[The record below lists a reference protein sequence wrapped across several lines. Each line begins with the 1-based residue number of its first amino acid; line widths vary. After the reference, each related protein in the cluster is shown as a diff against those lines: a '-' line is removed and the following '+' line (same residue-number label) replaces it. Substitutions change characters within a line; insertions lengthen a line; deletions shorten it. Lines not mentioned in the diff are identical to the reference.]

1 MLREICGETSCQQ
14 YVRQNVHPFDGGEAR
29 TRRSRRWVWTIAL
42 MVLTAAIHGGVAR
55 ADEPFAPTREYAL
68 QNARIELRFDLDQRK
83 IMGQVTHTVA
93 ALHEGLRQLDFDS
106 AGLDISSVR
115 VNGRD
120 AHFSIDAS
128 KLHVNLERPSTAG
141 EKYEI
146 AIRYEGKPKK
156 GIYFVWPD
164 KSNSNQPK
172 EIWTQGEAQDTRY
185 YIPIYDYPNNRAT
198 IEMIVTVPRDWV
210 TVSNGR
216 LEGIADAGSGMK
228 TWTWR
233 QAEPISSYLISLV
246 AGEFDEVRE
255 TWHNLPVDYYV
266 PHGERER
273 VAPTFA
279 HTRDMLTYF
288 SDRVGVPYPWA
299 KYDQTMVDQFV
310 EGGMENVSATTLT
323 TRGLLHPVLARET
336 LEGSDNLISHEMS
349 HQWFGDLVT
358 CKDWANLWLNEGFAT
373 FMAQIWEEHEYGAD
387 NAAYSRWRA
396 QAGWLRQSRLYSVP
410 VVNRDF
416 NDSMKYAG
424 NIYGKAGLIL
434 EMLRE
439 QLGDET
445 FFHGLQ
451 HYLEVNRLG
460 NVVTADLI
468 KALEESSHTN
478 LDRFFDEWIY
488 GGGAPRFSVT
498 STYDAEAK
506 LVRVQVKQS
515 QEIRATVGLFEVPV
529 TINVTTARGA
539 KDFPVTIS
547 KADETFSFPAESQP
561 LMVLFDKGDKI
572 LKTVDFQKSP
582 AEWIY
587 QLQHAS
593 DVPDRAEAAKAL
605 GDEKGNEAAAA
616 ALGEAA
622 LHDPFWGVRDESL
635 LALGRIGSGDAEKGV
650 IAALANSEPWVREQA
665 VTQLGHF
672 RDDSSLTSRLAQIFH
687 DDPAYRVRAA
697 ALGALGQI
705 KAPDARETLEAAA
718 KIDSPDDV
726 IRRAALRAMGLLGDD
741 RSARTLLEW
750 SSEGQPVRLRA
761 VAIGSL
767 ARVDKKNADIE
778 SKLLAYLNDSSFD
791 IRFAALS
798 ALGERGDPAAIGP
811 LTALLNGNDMTSGL
825 EPVIEEQLARLKNV
839 AAVRGGEGSQGGAA
853 AAPPANPP
861 PNAPANQPSNP
872 VPPNQRGGQQAGTQ
886 VVERLDRLE
895 RTLAEMN
902 DRLKRIEQEM
912 PPKSSQ

>member
-1 MLREICGETSCQQ
+1 MSARDLRRCELRLPFECHLCTPWSGG
-14 YVRQNVHPFDGGEAR
+14 VRR
-29 TRRSRRWVWTIAL
+29 TNAPQRVVGAWTIAL
-42 MVLTAAIHGGVAR
+42 AGVDRRDAVAASRGLTNLSL
-55 ADEPFAPTREYAL
+55 PLREYHAL

-83 IMGQVTHTVA
+83 VIGQVTHTVA
-93 ALHEGLRQLDFDS
+93 ALHEGYAAARLRFGGASIFRASRQRPRRRPLLHRRFQTARRS
-106 AGLDISSVR
+106 RTPQHER
-115 VNGRD
+115 VKR
-120 AHFSIDAS
+120 
-128 KLHVNLERPSTAG
+128 
-141 EKYEI
+141 YEV

-164 KSNSNQPK
+164 KSNAIPTSPK
-172 EIWTQGEAQDTRY
+172 RSGTQGEAQDTLTLHS
-185 YIPIYDYPNNRAT
+185 PIYDYPNNRAT
-198 IEMIVTVPRDWV
+198 IEMIVTVPQDWV
-210 TVSNGR
+210 TVSNGK

-228 TWTWR
+228 TWTWK

-246 AGEFDEVRE
+246 AGEFDEVKE
-255 TWHNLPVDYYV
+255 SWHNLPVDYYV
-266 PHGERER
+266 PHGERDR

-279 HTRDMLTYF
+279 HTRDMLTFF

-323 TRGLLHPVLARET
+323 TRQVLLHPLLARES
-336 LEGSDNLISHEMS
+336 LERSDNLISHEMS

-373 FMAQIWEEHEYGAD
+373 FMWPRCHGKSTNMARTMP
-387 NAAYSRWRA
+387 AYSRWRA
-396 QAGWLRQSRLYSVP
+396 QAAWLRQKARLYAVP
-410 VVNRDF
+410 VVTRDF

-460 NVVTADLI
+460 KVVTADLI
-468 KALEESSHTN
+468 KALEESSHPN
-478 LDRFFDEWIY
+478 LDRIFEEWIY

-593 DVPDRAEAAKAL
+593 EVPDRAEAAKAL
-605 GDEKGNEAAAA
+605 GNEKGNEAAAA

-635 LALGRIGSGDAEKGV
+635 LALGRIGSGDAEKSV
-650 IAALANSEPWVREQA
+650 IAAAGE
-665 VTQLGHF
+665 LGT
-672 RDDSSLTSRLAQIFH
+672 LGSRASGH
-687 DDPAYRVRAA
+687 A
-697 ALGALGQI
+697 
-705 KAPDARETLEAAA
+705 T
-718 KIDSPDDV
+718 
-726 IRRAALRAMGLLGDD
+726 
-741 RSARTLLEW
+741 
-750 SSEGQPVRLRA
+750 
-761 VAIGSL
+761 
-767 ARVDKKNADIE
+767 
-778 SKLLAYLNDSSFD
+778 
-791 IRFAALS
+791 
-798 ALGERGDPAAIGP
+798 GP
-811 LTALLNGNDMTSGL
+811 LPRRQHAGFA
-825 EPVIEEQLARLKNV
+825 P
-839 AAVRGGEGSQGGAA
+839 GADF
-853 AAPPANPP
+853 P
-861 PNAPANQPSNP
+861 
-872 VPPNQRGGQQAGTQ
+872 
-886 VVERLDRLE
+886 
-895 RTLAEMN
+895 
-902 DRLKRIEQEM
+902 
-912 PPKSSQ
+912 